1 MKKAMLYN
9 VAIGA
14 AAVALVYALARGRT
28 TGTPSSSGSRSV
40 FSTWNPFSPDS
51 GAAYNP
57 ADPSLVIPL
66 ADLIKGTISEFYNG
80 GVNTEVPMLSDIK
93 NQAISD
99 YYGNISSGNTARDN
113 GSVVFKPGTY
123 W

>member
-14 AAVALVYALARGRT
+14 AAVALVYAMTRGRT
-28 TGTPSSSGSRSV
+28 STTKASGGRSV
-40 FSTWNPFSPDS
+40 FSTWNPFNPDS

-57 ADPSLVIPL
+57 ADPALVIPL
-66 ADLIKGTISEFYNG
+66 ADLIKGTVSEFYNG
-80 GVNTEVPMLSDIK
+80 GVNTEIPTLADIK
-93 NQAISD
+93 NGAISD
-99 YYGNISSGNTARDN
+99 FYGNTSSGNTARDN

>member
-14 AAVALVYALARGRT
+14 AAVALAYALMRGRT
-28 TGTPSSSGSRSV
+28 GGKTGAAGGRSV
-40 FSTWNPFSPDS
+40 FGTWNPLNPDS
-51 GAAYNP
+51 GTAYNP
-57 ADPSLVIPL
+57 ADPALIIPL
-66 ADLIKGTISEFYNG
+66 GDLIKGTVNEFYNG
-80 GVNTEVPMLSDIK
+80 GVNTEIPLLADIR
-93 NQAISD
+93 NGAISD
-99 YYGNISSGNTARDN
+99 FYGNTSSGNTARDN